1 MYNKYMKNVFVNSH
15 PLVANYL
22 TTLRDKHTTTKE
34 FRSSAE
40 QISTLLLTD
49 ACKNISL
56 ANKEVETPILKMV
69 SPVISENIV
78 LFTILRAGLAMLY
91 PAMRMFPDASV
102 GFAGLARDERTAIAK
117 EYYWKMPEITKGSL
131 VFLLDPMLAT
141 GGSLLYVLRK
151 IAKIP
156 KQIILVT
163 VITAP
168 EGIAAIHNE
177 FPDVKIFT
185 AAVDEKLN
193 SQKFII
199 PGLGDF
205 GDRYFGTED

>member
-1 MYNKYMKNVFVNSH
+1 MKNIFVNSH
-15 PLVANYL
+15 PLVADYL

-34 FRSSAE
+34 FRSAAE

-56 ANKEVETPILKMV
+56 SDKEIETPLTRM
-69 SPVISENIV
+69 SAPVLAENIV

-102 GFAGLARDERTAIAK
+102 GFAGLARDETTAIAK
-117 EYYWKMPEITKGSL
+117 EYYWKMPEITKGSF

-177 FPDVKIFT
+177 FPDVMIYT
-185 AAVDEKLN
+185 GVVDEKLN
-193 SQKFII
+193 DKKFIV

-205 GDRYFGTED
+205 GDRYFGTE